1 MNWFP
6 NFTNWQAG
14 LIAGAIVVPSLLV
27 LYFLKLRRREM
38 AVPSTLLWRKTIQD
52 LQVNAPFQRLRR
64 NLLLLLQMLLLLL
77 LTLALSRPVANY
89 YKGAGKMNVIL
100 IDRSASMSAR
110 DIKGGKT
117 RLDEAKRR
125 AKELVDSMT
134 RNSTAM
140 VVAFDDSA
148 ETVKTFTTD
157 TAALRTAIDSIQPT
171 DRRSSLKMAY
181 QLADAQ
187 LYFIPE
193 ANRTNIEP
201 PDVHVYSD
209 GRVFDDA
216 ELTVQGKV
224 VFERIGTDEASNI
237 GIVALNAKRNYE
249 RPTDVQ
255 VFARLAN
262 YGPEPVETFVHLS
275 VDGKNVETGT
285 GQGRSAGLFLLP
297 ERWTDDQRN
306 AWEADSNNRRPSS
319 SVDFPMELTTSAVIR
334 VEHTNKDK
342 DVLAA
347 DDVAQVVVPPPKQL
361 SVLLVTDGSNYFLE
375 KAVNALNLKNP
386 ATMTPEAYD
395 EKVPTDYDVIIFD
408 RHTPP
413 KLPPAGSFVYF
424 GAVPGGLKVKAHAAE
439 DGTPTLVHEVGVLD
453 WKRDH
458 PLLKNLAMQKV
469 WVQTAI
475 KLAGAAENSEVLVD
489 GLKCPLVVLH
499 REGKGVHLIVAF
511 DLLESDW
518 PLKVSFPIFLHN
530 AMQFLAVGS
539 NMDVRQSVEPGAT
552 PRIPR
557 ANLLRSAGGA
567 EAKQVTL
574 RGPAPFGSR
583 SLKIPEAGDFAL
595 PPLDYVGIY
604 TMEPPVP
611 QYEQLAVN
619 LLDPVESNVLPAKHA
634 PGGLGEVR
642 EGEAGRSRM
651 ELWWW
656 IVACAALPLLLIEWW
671 VYTRRVHL

>member
-1 MNWFP
+1 MTWFP

-27 LYFLKLRRREM
+27 LYFLKLRRRELT
-38 AVPSTLLWRKTIQD
+38 VPSTLLWRKAIQD
-52 LQVNAPFQRLRR
+52 LQVNAPFQKLRR

-89 YKGAGKMNVIL
+89 YRGAGRTSVIL

-110 DIKGGKT
+110 DIQGGKT
-117 RLDEAKRR
+117 RLEDAKRR
-125 AKELVDSMT
+125 ANELVDSMT
-134 RNSTAM
+134 RGSTAM
-140 VVAFDDSA
+140 VIAFDDSA
-148 ETVKTFTTD
+148 ETLQPFTTD
-157 TAALRTAIDSIQPT
+157 TAALRRAIDSIRAT

-187 LYFIPE
+187 LTFIPE
-193 ANRTNIEP
+193 QNRTNIEP

-209 GRVFDDA
+209 GRVMDDA

-224 VFERIGTDEASNI
+224 VFEKVGTEQAGNI
-237 GIVALNAKRNYE
+237 GIVALSAKRNYE
-249 RPTDVQ
+249 RPTEVQ

-275 VDGKNVETGT
+275 VDGKQVETAV
-285 GQGRSAGLFLLP
+285 QGKSAGLFLLP
-297 ERWTDDQRN
+297 ERWTDDQRA
-306 AWEADSNNRRPSS
+306 AWEADANNRHASS
-319 SVDFPMELTTSAVIR
+319 SVDFPMELTSSAVIK
-334 VEHTNKDK
+334 VEHTNRDK
-342 DVLAA
+342 DVMPA

-375 KAVNALNLKNP
+375 KAVHALNLKNP
-386 ATMTPEAYD
+386 ATLTPEAYD

-408 RHTPP
+408 RHQPA

-424 GAVPGGLKVKAHAAE
+424 GAVPNGLKVKAKVE
-439 DGTPTLVHEVGVLD
+439 QDGSQDLVHEVGVLD

-458 PLLKNLAMQKV
+458 PILKNLAMQKIY
-469 WVQTAI
+469 VQTAI
-475 KLAGAAENSEVLVD
+475 KLVGAAENSEVLVD
-489 GLKCPLVVLH
+489 GLKCPLIVLH
-499 REGKGVHLIVAF
+499 REGKGVHLIIAF

-557 ANLLRSAGGA
+557 GNLLRGGQDVR
-567 EAKQVTL
+567 QVTL
-574 RGPAPFGSR
+574 HGPADFGTR
-583 SLKIPEAGDFAL
+583 TLKVPEAGDFAL
-595 PPLDYVGIY
+595 PPLDYVGVY
-604 TMEPPVP
+604 STDPPVP

-619 LLDPVESNVLPAKHA
+619 LLDPIESNVLPAKAA
-634 PGGLGEVR
+634 PGGVGEVR
-642 EGEAGRSRM
+642 EGEAGKSRM

>member
-14 LIAGAIVVPSLLV
+14 LIAGAIVVPSLLI
-27 LYFLKLRRREM
+27 LYFLKLRRREQT
-38 AVPSTLLWRKTIQD
+38 VPSTLLWRKAIQD
-52 LQVNAPFQRLRR
+52 LQVNAPFQKLRR

-77 LTLALSRPVANY
+77 LTLALARPVANY
-89 YKGAGKMNVIL
+89 YKGAGKMTVIL
-100 IDRSASMSAR
+100 LDRSASMSSR

-125 AKELVDSMT
+125 ANELVDSMA
-134 RNSTAM
+134 RGATAM
-140 VVAFDDSA
+140 VIAFDDSA
-148 ETVKTFTTD
+148 ETVQPFTTD
-157 TAALRTAIDSIQPT
+157 TAAIRRAIDSVRPT

-209 GRVFDDA
+209 GRVSDDA

-224 VFERIGTDEASNI
+224 VFERVGTDDAANV
-237 GIVALNAKRNYE
+237 GIVALSAKRNYE
-249 RPTDVQ
+249 RPTEVQ

-262 YGPEPVETFVHLS
+262 YGPEPVETFVHLT
-275 VDGKNVETGT
+275 VDGEKAET

-297 ERWTDDQRN
+297 ERWTDEQRT
-306 AWEADSNNRRPSS
+306 AWERDQGRAASS

-334 VEHTNKDK
+334 VEHTNREK
-342 DVLAA
+342 DVMPA
-347 DDVAQVVVPPPKQL
+347 DDVAQVIVPPPKQL
-361 SVLLVTDGSNYFLE
+361 SVLLVTDGGNYFLE

-386 ATMTPEAYD
+386 AVMTPEAYD
-395 EKVPTDYDVIIFD
+395 EKVPTDHDVIVFD
-408 RHTPP
+408 RHTPA
-413 KLPPAGSFVYF
+413 KLPAAGSFVYF
-424 GAVPGGLKVKAHAAE
+424 GAVPRGLKVKADA
-439 DGTPTLVHEVGVLD
+439 DDTGRYNLVDDVGVLD

-458 PLLKNLAMQKV
+458 PILKNLAMQKLYV
-469 WVQTAI
+469 AESIRLV
-475 KLAGAAENSEVLVD
+475 GAAENSEVLVD
-489 GLKCPLVVLH
+489 GLKCPLIVLH
-499 REGKGVHLIVAF
+499 REGKGVHLICTF
-511 DLLESDW
+511 DLLQSNW

-530 AMQFLAVGS
+530 SMQFLAVGS
-539 NMDVRQSVEPGAT
+539 SMDVRQSVEPGST

-557 ANLLRSAGGA
+557 GNLLRGGQ
-567 EAKQVTL
+567 EVKQVVLKGPSAFGTRTL
-574 RGPAPFGSR
+574 AV
-583 SLKIPEAGDFAL
+583 PEAGDFAL
-595 PPLDYVGIY
+595 PPLDHVGVY
-604 TMEPPVP
+604 STDPPVP
-611 QYEQLAVN
+611 QFEQLAVN
-619 LLDPVESNVLPAKHA
+619 LLDSVESNVLPAKDA